1 MILGYYYLRQSRKL
15 MRIFENANFNIVE
28 SRKKAY
34 VFSGVL
40 LLLSLGAFVVR
51 GLELGIDF
59 KGGKEFVVESARP
72 LEATEVRSALTETLG
87 QVPEVKTYAD
97 VSVDGED
104 ALLVRTL
111 DENET
116 NVVQNAIIEGIEGAF
131 PGSNPVVVKTD
142 IVGPRFAEDLK
153 RGSIYAVFGSLLV
166 IFLYV
171 MIRFEWRFGL
181 GAVAALFH
189 DVLITLGL
197 FSLLR
202 GFLPFSMQI
211 DQAIIA
217 AFLTIVGYSL
227 NDTVVIFDRI
237 REFSNLFKTESYNR
251 VVNRSVNT
259 TLSRTIITS
268 STTLLVVVTLF
279 IFGGEVL
286 RGFAFALIIGILIGT
301 YSSVFVATPVVVE
314 LHNRTATKQ
323 PRSRGRR

>member
-1 MILGYYYLRQSRKL
+1 
-15 MRIFENANFNIVE
+15 MRIFEEASFNIVG

-34 VFSGVL
+34 IFSGAL
-40 LLLSLGAFVVR
+40 LLCSLVAFVTR

-59 KGGKEFVVESARP
+59 RGGKEFVVESALS
-72 LEATEVRSALTETLG
+72 LEATDVRAELAGVLG
-87 QVPEVKTYAD
+87 QAPEVKTYRD
-97 VSVDGED
+97 VSAEGDD
-104 ALLVRTL
+104 ALLIRTV
-111 DENET
+111 DEQET
-116 NVVQNAIIEGIEGAF
+116 NVVQALIVDGIEAAF
-131 PGSNPVVVKTD
+131 PGASPRVIKTD
-142 IVGPRFAEDLK
+142 VVGPRFAEDLK
-153 RGSIYAVFGSLLV
+153 RGSIYAVFGSLFV
-166 IFLYV
+166 IFIYV

-181 GAVAALFH
+181 GAVTALFH

-202 GFLPFSMQI
+202 GLMPFSLQI

-237 REFSNLFKTESYNR
+237 REFTNLFKTEPYNQ

-314 LHNRTATKQ
+314 LHKRIPAQ
-323 PRSRGRR
+323 RSASGRRTR